1 MDFDAITGL
10 TLSFSGST
18 IRRCINVDINDDSL
32 FEADEV
38 LGVMLSS
45 PSINRVTLSP
55 DEAEVTIVDD
65 DGELSTE
72 LLRRE

>member
-1 MDFDAITGL
+1 M
-10 TLSFSGST
+10 
-18 IRRCINVDINDDSL
+18 DINDDSL

-45 PSINRVTLSP
+45 PSINRVMLSP